1 MEKDNFVQFW
11 MTVQSIN
18 DSNGTQL
25 TEQTTDYH

>member
-18 DSNGTQL
+18 DSYETQL
-25 TEQTTDYH
+25 PEQTDH